1 MTREA
6 RVNDIDLKTVSL
18 KKQNNKLSIIILPL
32 FGIGVGFRAICSSS
46 AD

>member
-18 KKQNNKLSIIILPL
+18 NFQETKSIIILPL
-32 FGIGVGFRAICSSS
+32 FGIDAGFHAIYSSS